1 MCLKR
6 FKLFG
11 PDFTATEQEIWR
23 QAGFDSASAEATDV
37 AWLEK
42 ATLLMPLLDQRM
54 MAKIILIRTGTSWMA
69 PERLLAIYTMTEY
82 GKSPN
87 GWLVGAKMEAP
98 LPDDVGA
105 LLCEQ
110 NMEALS
116 ETLYDCLLRD
126 VFRETADWCGHMSSV
141 VGRM

>member
-1 MCLKR
+1 MKR

-11 PDFTATEQEIWR
+11 PDLTAIEQEIWR
-23 QAGFDSASAEATDV
+23 QARFDDASAEAADI
-37 AWLEK
+37 AWLENT
-42 ATLLMPLLDQRM
+42 TLLMQLLDQRM
-54 MAKIILIRTGTSWMA
+54 MPKILLLKTGASWVA
-69 PERLLAIYTMTEY
+69 PDRLQAIYTMTEY

-87 GWLVGAKMEAP
+87 GWLVGTKMEAP
-98 LPDDVGA
+98 LPDDVGT

>member
-1 MCLKR
+1 MAE
-6 FKLFG
+6 
-11 PDFTATEQEIWR
+11 TA
-23 QAGFDSASAEATDV
+23 DV
-37 AWLEK
+37 AWLGN
-42 ATLLMPLLDQRM
+42 TVLLMQLLDQRM
-54 MAKIILIRTGTSWMA
+54 MPKIILLKTGASWMA
-69 PERLLAIYTMTEY
+69 PEHLQAIYTMREY
-82 GKSPN
+82 GESPN
-87 GWLVGAKMEAP
+87 RWLVGAKIEAP
-98 LPDDVGA
+98 LPEDVGT

>member
-1 MCLKR
+1 MKR

-23 QAGFDSASAEATDV
+23 QAGFDPVSAEAADV
-37 AWLEK
+37 AWLEN
-42 ATLLMPLLDQRM
+42 ATLLMPLLDQQM
-54 MAKIILIRTGTSWMA
+54 MPKILLLKTGAFWMA
-69 PERLLAIYTMTEY
+69 PERLQAIYTMKEY
-82 GKSPN
+82 GESPN

-105 LLCEQ
+105 LLCKQ

>member
-1 MCLKR
+1 M
-6 FKLFG
+6 
-11 PDFTATEQEIWR
+11 AEQEIWR
-23 QAGFDSASAEATDV
+23 QAGFDDALAETADI
-37 AWLEK
+37 AWLEN
-42 ATLLMPLLDQRM
+42 AALLMQLLDQRM
-54 MAKIILIRTGTSWMA
+54 VPKILLLKTGA
-69 PERLLAIYTMTEY
+69 PRVAQERLQAIYTMTEC
-82 GKSPN
+82 GESPN
-87 GWLVGAKMEAP
+87 GWLVGTKMEAP

-110 NMEALS
+110 NIATLS